1 MFNRIKSCIR
11 QNVGVLGLLE
21 IKDIWKREYLGPR
34 GKERGKA
41 TEINTLDDKT
51 WRKWKEERKIGD
63 RKTIDLHY
71 SIF

>member
-21 IKDIWKREYLGPR
+21 IKDILKREYLGPR
-34 GKERGKA
+34 GKERGKE

-51 WRKWKEERKIGD
+51 
-63 RKTIDLHY
+63 
-71 SIF
+71 